1 MIYKN
6 SRVIQTVG
14 KHIVAGNS
22 LAGGGVGVSI
32 DESTDS
38 GIVISALEI
47 IEPGLGIVVI
57 AAVAEGV
64 DICVGAGGL
73 DGIAVGIVLVVGR
86 SISVD
91 IHQPNYIAL
100 QVRNVVVNS
109 VVITGCIA
117 LPQPKN

>member
-1 MIYKN
+1 MPED
-6 SRVIQTVG
+6 
-14 KHIVAGNS
+14 A
-22 LAGGGVGVSI
+22 LAGAYKGISI
-32 DESTDS
+32 EESADC
-38 GIVISALEI
+38 GIVISGLEI
-47 IEPGLGIVVI
+47 IEPGLGIVII
-57 AAVAEGV
+57 AAVTEGV

-73 DGIAVGIVLVVGR
+73 DGIAVGVVLVVGR

-100 QVRNVVVNS
+100 QVGDVVVNS